1 MHLIPSEG
9 LSINWNTEIFLG
21 YHDILVR
28 HAFGSMREILSEI
41 SYSGMMA
48 RYLTYQDSGSRAASG
63 TSPDENYARE
73 LMQLFS
79 VGLIELGEDGSKQLD
94 AHGNPI
100 ETYST
105 ENIQEFARCWTGF
118 SLQSMR
124 VNIQNEGHAYGNRID
139 PMRITG
145 NGADTKRDLFPKMDL
160 HRGHLGDGLPLCA
173 DLPPRHFLSAGARY
187 TYLGRTASAKHQ
199 PEAIHATTKSR
210 INALGAS
217 WTDQVPRL
225 DPRPNTSSLYSHL
238 CGRGGG
244 GGGGVNRGSCRFRSE
259 VRLNV
264 TLPCDGKECLVDTV
278 TVVDMHDNSTG
289 ETVYYEYVRPP
300 CVELTF
306 FHGALVMSQVS
317 CP

>member
-1 MHLIPSEG
+1 MLSHEG
-9 LSINWNTEIFLG
+9 LSINWNSENFLG

-124 VNIQNEGHAYGNRID
+124 VNIQNEGHAYGSRID
-139 PMRITG
+139 PMRITP
-145 NGADTKRDLFPKMDL
+145 AL
-160 HRGHLGDGLPLCA
+160 H
-173 DLPPRHFLSAGARY
+173 
-187 TYLGRTASAKHQ
+187 ASAQ
-199 PEAIHATTKSR
+199 
-210 INALGAS
+210 
-217 WTDQVPRL
+217 
-225 DPRPNTSSLYSHL
+225 Y
-238 CGRGGG
+238 
-244 GGGGVNRGSCRFRSE
+244 
-259 VRLNV
+259 
-264 TLPCDGKECLVDTV
+264 
-278 TVVDMHDNSTG
+278 
-289 ETVYYEYVRPP
+289 
-300 CVELTF
+300 
-306 FHGALVMSQVS
+306 GALSSQQVRQPDRPDAHHWQRRRYEARPLS
-317 CP
+317 